1 MKKFLKIFL
10 GVLFAALLLGT
21 FWFLWQKTR
30 PVKVVYTIVQPKL
43 DTLKQYV
50 VATGKVEPR
59 DEVLIKPQISGI
71 VSDVYKEAGQ
81 MVRKGEV
88 IATVKVVP
96 EMGQLSSAE
105 SRVSVA
111 EISLDQ
117 TRREFNRTEALHKKG
132 VVSDEEYEQG
142 RTALRKAQEELQ
154 NAKENM
160 EIVKNGITSRYKEL
174 SNTQIR
180 STIDGMILDVPVKV
194 GNSVIQSNTFNDG
207 TTIAT
212 VADMSNM
219 LFRGNVDETDVGKL
233 HETMPVKL
241 TIGAL
246 QNVEL
251 DALLEYVSPKATE
264 DNGVIM
270 FEVKAAV
277 KIPENVFVRAGYSA
291 NASIVIQS
299 REGVLTLPESTV
311 EFEGDKTYVYLLT
324 SADGAEEQTF
334 DKHEVKIGLSDGINI
349 ELTEGVT
356 AESLARLKPCFVTD
370 GTGTVTAANSSSL
383 NDAAAAVVIM
393 TRAKAEELGCTPMVC
408 IRDFAVAGYEA
419 SLMGYSPYFSSKKL
433 AEKLDIDLTDI
444 DFFEINEAFAS
455 QAFAVSRDLGLDPE
469 KVNIYGGGISIG
481 HPIGATGTILA
492 IKCAYE
498 LAQRHPEKQDAM
510 VSMCIGG
517 GQGISMY
524 FTKE

>member
-21 FWFLWQKTR
+21 FVFLWQKTR

-43 DTLKQYV
+43 DTLKQFV

-88 IATVKVVP
+88 IATVKVV
-96 EMGQLSSAE
+96 
-105 SRVSVA
+105 
-111 EISLDQ
+111 
-117 TRREFNRTEALHKKG
+117 TETLHDKG
-132 VVSDEEYEQG
+132 VVSDEEFEQG
-142 RTALRKAQEELQ
+142 RTDLQKAEEELQ
-154 NAKENM
+154 NAKENL

-180 STIDGMILDVPVKV
+180 STIDGMILDVPIKV
-194 GNSVIQSNTFNDG
+194 GNSVIQANTFNDG
-207 TTIAT
+207 TTIAS

-233 HETMPVKL
+233 HEGMPVKL

-251 DALLEYVSPKATE
+251 DANLEYVSPKATE

-277 KIPENVFVRAGYSA
+277 KIPADVFVRAGYSA
-291 NASIVIQS
+291 NASIVIES

-311 EFEGDKTYVYLLT
+311 EFEGEKTYVYLLT
-324 SADGAEEQTF
+324 SAEDIAEQTF
-334 DKHEVKIGLSDGINI
+334 DKREVEIGLSDGINI

-356 AESLARLKPCFVTD
+356 ADDKVR
-370 GTGTVTAANSSSL
+370 G
-383 NDAAAAVVIM
+383 
-393 TRAKAEELGCTPMVC
+393 AKE
-408 IRDFAVAGYEA
+408 D
-419 SLMGYSPYFSSKKL
+419 KK
-433 AEKLDIDLTDI
+433 K
-444 DFFEINEAFAS
+444 
-455 QAFAVSRDLGLDPE
+455 
-469 KVNIYGGGISIG
+469 
-481 HPIGATGTILA
+481 
-492 IKCAYE
+492 
-498 LAQRHPEKQDAM
+498 
-510 VSMCIGG
+510 
-517 GQGISMY
+517 
-524 FTKE
+524 

>member
-117 TRREFNRTEALHKKG
+117 TRREFDRTEALHKKG

-160 EIVKNGITSRYKEL
+160 EI
-174 SNTQIR
+174 
-180 STIDGMILDVPVKV
+180 
-194 GNSVIQSNTFNDG
+194 
-207 TTIAT
+207 
-212 VADMSNM
+212 
-219 LFRGNVDETDVGKL
+219 DETDVGKL

-356 AESLARLKPCFVTD
+356 AESKVRGAR
-370 GTGTVTAANSSSL
+370 
-383 NDAAAAVVIM
+383 
-393 TRAKAEELGCTPMVC
+393 EE
-408 IRDFAVAGYEA
+408 
-419 SLMGYSPYFSSKKL
+419 KK
-433 AEKLDIDLTDI
+433 K
-444 DFFEINEAFAS
+444 
-455 QAFAVSRDLGLDPE
+455 
-469 KVNIYGGGISIG
+469 
-481 HPIGATGTILA
+481 
-492 IKCAYE
+492 
-498 LAQRHPEKQDAM
+498 
-510 VSMCIGG
+510 
-517 GQGISMY
+517 
-524 FTKE
+524 